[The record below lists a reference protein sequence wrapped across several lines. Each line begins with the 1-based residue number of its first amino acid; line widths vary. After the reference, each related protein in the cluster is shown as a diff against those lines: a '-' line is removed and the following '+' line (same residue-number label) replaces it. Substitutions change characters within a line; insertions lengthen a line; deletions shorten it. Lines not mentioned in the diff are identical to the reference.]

1 MYCYN
6 ITPLIVQVPNGDD
19 ALLPVSAPS
28 GFGSGKR
35 VMGEVIFGIDL
46 RSKRRERIYDAD
58 KVWSGEHTILDY
70 TEI

>member
-1 MYCYN
+1 M
-6 ITPLIVQVPNGDD
+6 TKSQTGED
-19 ALLPVSAPS
+19 ALLPVSVPS
-28 GFGSGKR
+28 GFFGGGR
-35 VMGEVIFGIDL
+35 RARGQIIVGIDF